1 MRLYP
6 ALLLITVISLGSKAQ
21 IPEELLRDSLPT
33 KWEVSSGMPQ
43 TLPDDDAWWHTF
55 YDPLLDK
62 IIEKAVAN
70 NYNVGVAVKRIEMAK
85 ASVRQAQSGYFPT
98 INLGAG
104 WSREQNA
111 GASNSPRTPDEI
123 SSSFTLSA
131 DMNWEIDIFGK
142 VREGVKAEKE
152 AYKASRAQFNGVMVS
167 LCAQVAKAYMQLRSV
182 QRRLQVAN
190 AHIKS
195 QEQVVKT
202 TQARFEANLAEKI
215 DVKQAEIVL
224 LNTQQTIPGL
234 ESQIR
239 TLINTISV
247 LVGEYPGQLAANL
260 RENAPLPAYRISVD
274 TGIPSDLLRRRP
286 DIQEAE
292 ATVGQYAAQLGV
304 ARKDWLPSLSLTGSI
319 GTESHSLDHL
329 FGKNSLSY
337 NVAPQLS
344 WTLFDGLARNY
355 KNAEARYGLESA
367 IDTYNLT
374 VMNAVQEV
382 DNALIN
388 YESTLRSIELQK
400 KVASESEKAL
410 SLAMNLYKAGLTPF
424 YNVLDGQMNW
434 LNAQN
439 SLVTLEGQ
447 ALTSLITIYQAL
459 GGGWESQ
466 SFRADEN
473 PKL

>member
-6 ALLLITVISLGSKAQ
+6 ALLLLAATSFGSHAQ
-21 IPEELLRDSLPT
+21 NPEGWLRDALPSQ
-33 KWEVSSGMPQ
+33 WEVSSEMPQ

-55 YDPLLDK
+55 YDPMLDR

-70 NYNVGVAVKRIEMAK
+70 NYNVAVAIKRIEMAK
-85 ASVRQAQSGYFPT
+85 ASVKQARAGYLPT

-104 WSREQNA
+104 WSREQDA
-111 GASNSPRTPDEI
+111 GASNSPRTPDDV
-123 SSSFTLSA
+123 SSSFMLSA

-142 VREGVKAEKE
+142 VREGVKAEKA
-152 AYKASRAQFNGVMVS
+152 AYRASRAQFNGVMVS
-167 LCAQVAKAYMQLRSV
+167 LCAQVAKAYMQLRCV

-202 TQARFEANLAEKI
+202 TQARFEANLEEKI

-234 ESQIR
+234 ESQVR

-247 LVGEYPGQLAANL
+247 LVGEYPGQLASEL
-260 RENAPLPAYRISVD
+260 RENAPLPAYRMSID

-319 GTESHSLDHL
+319 GTEAHNANDL
-329 FGKNSLSY
+329 FGTHSLSY
-337 NVAPQLS
+337 NVAPQLT

-355 KNAEARYGLESA
+355 KNAEAKYGLESA
-367 IDTYNLT
+367 IDSYNLT

-388 YESTLRSIELQK
+388 YESTLKSIELQK
-400 KVASESEKAL
+400 KVATESEKAL
-410 SLAMNLYKAGLTPF
+410 SLAMTLYKAGLTPF

-439 SLVTLEGQ
+439 NLVELEGQ

-466 SFRADEN
+466 SFRAEEN
-473 PKL
+473 LK